1 MVEMTS
7 DLHIDTL
14 DPSEWPANI
23 VVGNNTVLTGDKPF
37 KRFYSEQDPAL
48 TIGHDCTILGAQFS
62 IGTRGLVQIGDFCYF
77 TNPVLLCEEK
87 LSIGNN
93 VVIGWN
99 ATITDS
105 DFHPL
110 SPSDRIQDAIANSP
124 LGSIEDR
131 PPFAKSPVVIDDG
144 VWIGPGATILKGVHI
159 HQEAWIEP
167 GAVVLK
173 DIPAGARVIGNP
185 AMIVGTE

>member
-1 MVEMTS
+1 MTTTT
-7 DLHIDTL
+7 DFPFDML
-14 DPSEWPANI
+14 DPSEWPANV
-23 VVGNNTVLTGDKPF
+23 VVGSNTIITGDRPF
-37 KRFYSEQDPAL
+37 KCFYSEQDPAL

-62 IGTRGLVQIGDFCYF
+62 IGSQGHVHIGDFCYF
-77 TNPVLLCEEK
+77 TNPVFLCEEE
-87 LSIGNN
+87 LIIGSH

-110 SPSDRIQDAIANSP
+110 SPTERIQDAVANSP
-124 LGSIEDR
+124 LGSISDR
-131 PPFAKSPVVIDDG
+131 PPFARSPVVIEDG

-159 HQEAWIEP
+159 HEQAWIEP
-167 GAVVLK
+167 GAVVVK

-185 AMIVGTE
+185 ATIVETD